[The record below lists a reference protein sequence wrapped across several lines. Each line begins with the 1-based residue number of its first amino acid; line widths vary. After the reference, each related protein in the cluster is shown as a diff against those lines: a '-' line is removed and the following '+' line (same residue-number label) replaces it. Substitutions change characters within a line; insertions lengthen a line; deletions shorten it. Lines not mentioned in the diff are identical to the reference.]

1 MMNRISLKVK
11 LIIAFLLSSLA
22 AEGFSNDVGRG
33 GYAGA
38 SLRMGLGARAMAMGG
53 GSAALV
59 DDGYAGYY
67 NPAGIPFLSYHRFTA
82 TLNSMALDRH
92 LFYVGYS
99 QSMGGRNGLMKAG
112 FSAGWLCTG
121 VDQIDARDFN
131 GNSMG
136 TLSNW
141 ENCFFFSFALNPA
154 PLFSLGFSG
163 KLLYNRFPGITEKK
177 ESVSAVGLGFDVG
190 VIVKPLR
197 HVVLGLSFRDLGAK
211 YSWNTQKLWERG
223 TETVDTFPRVL
234 SGGVVLEK
242 LFGCMTFLFDLNKVE
257 YQPLAYAAGTEIELY
272 KRFFLRAGIRDSK
285 LTFGGGCQF
294 ELFGKI
300 TQYDYGFVP
309 DPVAPRGNH
318 VFTWSFIF

>member
-1 MMNRISLKVK
+1 MHKTDLKIK
-11 LIIAFLLSSLA
+11 LVVVFFLLSMVG
-22 AEGFSNDVGRG
+22 EGFSTEVGRG

-38 SLRMGLGARAMAMGG
+38 FIRMGLGARGMAMGG
-53 GSAALV
+53 GSAALI

-67 NPAGIPFLSYHRFTA
+67 NPAGIALLSGHRFTT

-99 QSMGGRNGLMKAG
+99 QSMGGRGRLMKAG

-131 GNSMG
+131 GNSTG

-141 ENCFFFSFALNPA
+141 ENCFFFSFALNIS
-154 PLFSLGFSG
+154 PLFSLGFTS
-163 KLLYNRFPGITEKK
+163 KLVSNRFPAITDKK
-177 ESVSAVGLGFDVG
+177 ESISADGLGFDFG
-190 VIVKPLR
+190 IIVKPLR
-197 HVVLGLSFRDLGAK
+197 NVVLGLSVRDLGAK
-211 YSWNTQKLWERG
+211 YTWNTQKLWERG
-223 TETVDTFPRVL
+223 TETVNTFPRVL
-234 SGGVVLEK
+234 SGGIVLEK
-242 LFGCMTFLFDLNKVE
+242 LFGCVTFLCDLKKVE
-257 YQPLAYAAGTEIELY
+257 YQPLVYTAGTEMELY
-272 KRFFLRAGIRDSK
+272 KRFFLRAGLRDKK

-294 ELFGKI
+294 KVFGKI
-300 TQYDYGFVP
+300 TQYDYAFVP